1 MVIKEKILNKG
12 DIIRATFR
20 AWEVPWLVVSLPDVH
35 EVPSSVPHKPR
46 EVVQACHVNARD
58 RGKGIGISKSL
69 LTTKQA
75 GDILSYVKLCETLS
89 PKTYERQECRRQ
101 KDRGRPLSAANR
113 GAWRDKGR
121 QGSVGQWPGRPE
133 WHGCP
138 GERMKQL
145 MYA

>member
-1 MVIKEKILNKG
+1 MERLVIKEKILNKG

-75 GDILSYVKLCETLS
+75 GDILSYVKLCLQ
-89 PKTYERQECRRQ
+89 RCM
-101 KDRGRPLSAANR
+101 KDRGGTRAERGVWAN
-113 GAWRDKGR
+113 GLEDLNGMDAP
-121 QGSVGQWPGRPE
+121 VNE
-133 WHGCP
+133 
-138 GERMKQL
+138 
-145 MYA
+145 